1 MEKQADPELFQVQAN
16 FLQGVQCTKM
26 KRTIFALI
34 TQAINKLIRWP
45 YVKLILRLVHFDIYL
60 LKNTIDNQ

>member
-16 FLQGVQCTKM
+16 FLQGVQCTIM

-34 TQAINKLIRWP
+34 TQAINKLIRGP
-45 YVKLILRLVHFDIYL
+45 IKI
-60 LKNTIDNQ
+60 KNVPKSGKSPQFS